1 MIVHSI
7 LASGSQAAPTAL
19 KVGAGDLVGEVVRTS
34 VGIDGGRALPEIQSR
49 KSELEQGAD
58 PVNKVPVIVA
68 NSVLLP
74 DSQVNHNGKVHDKVL
89 SRLKHLR
96 KYLVGQVERSK
107 WRSESDKTQE
117 WQEELRCLQW

>member
-7 LASGSQAAPTAL
+7 LASGSHAAPTAL

-68 NSVLLP
+68 NIV
-74 DSQVNHNGKVHDKVL
+74 
-89 SRLKHLR
+89 
-96 KYLVGQVERSK
+96 Y
-107 WRSESDKTQE
+107 
-117 WQEELRCLQW
+117 RCLTVKSITTGRYTTKFSPG